1 MPTLRPGDR
10 FPNVT
15 LATVGGPV
23 ELEERWRDGPL
34 IVAFMRHF
42 GCPFCREQL
51 IQMTRAWDDIRSAG
65 AGAVAIFQYRAES
78 TRNFCHHRKIPFD
91 CLGDPAKQA
100 YDAVGLGR
108 GRGKR
113 REYLGPK
120 AVKGWFRVACSGAVI
135 GIPHGD
141 IALRPA
147 TFVVRPGGE
156 VVLAHYN
163 EDDRQPEG
171 RVAARGRWCGRRA
184 GRRPQ
189 PVTELAAAG
198 SSAGVDPPRACSCSQ
213 SVRASA
219 LLGGLR

>member
-120 AVKGWFRVACSGAVI
+120 AVKGWFRVARSGAVI

-141 IALRPA
+141 IACGPPPSWSGRAARSCSPITTRTTDNPKVEWLLEA
-147 TFVVRPGGE
+147 VGAAAEPGG
-156 VVLAHYN
+156 
-163 EDDRQPEG
+163 
-171 RVAARGRWCGRRA
+171 
-184 GRRPQ
+184 
-189 PVTELAAAG
+189 
-198 SSAGVDPPRACSCSQ
+198 
-213 SVRASA
+213 A
-219 LLGGLR
+219 LSR